1 MGIEGEL
8 TPLVRNG
15 PPVQGAFLWVSQ
27 WPGHSA
33 VSPVVESRA
42 GKSSLFPAATLPSWG
57 ILLRSRFPSRA

>member
-33 VSPVVESRA
+33 VSPLVESRA
-42 GKSSLFPAATLPSWG
+42 GKS
-57 ILLRSRFPSRA
+57 